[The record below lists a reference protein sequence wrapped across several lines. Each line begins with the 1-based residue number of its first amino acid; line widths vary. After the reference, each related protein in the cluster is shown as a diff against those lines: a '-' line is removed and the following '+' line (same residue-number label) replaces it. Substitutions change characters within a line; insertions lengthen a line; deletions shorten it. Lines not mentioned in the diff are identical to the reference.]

1 MKVKNLNHATV
12 IECRLAGMP
21 AQIAVWRGG
30 EYTVMDRRGY
40 QADWLAKKVASS
52 LIHELIQLDAD
63 GRKEYAF

>member
-40 QADWLAKKVASS
+40 QADWLAKKVDSS
-52 LIHELIQLDAD
+52 FIYELIEIDAD
-63 GRKEYAF
+63 ARKEHAF